1 MTAGAGA
8 TEGTVATLR
17 RLLAA
22 EAAALRVLMAFL
34 GMLRTTAAGAGIL
47 VTLEIL
53 RRAGRGLLRVVEA
66 RELAAMEVLA
76 DDPLEAAQFGVV
88 LARDEGDGGAGGE
101 RAARAA
107 DAVDVV
113 LERVGEVEVHH
124 VRDAVDVDA
133 AGGDVGGDKDAD
145 LAVLE
150 GLQGAL
156 ALALRAVGVDGGARD
171 IRAGCDV
178 LVATPGRL
186 LDLGRQGHGNF
197 GALEYLVLDEA
208 DRMLD
213 MGFLPAINTIVR
225 ALPKERQTLLFSA
238 TLSREIESL
247 TSQFQRSPKILEI
260 GRRSNPA
267 ETVTQL
273 LFECPGALKQVMLHH
288 LLKDEALKMVLVFA
302 RTKHGADRICRKL
315 QGADI
320 SCAAIHAN
328 RSQSQRQRA
337 LQAFKNGEIRV
348 LVATDIASRGIDV
361 DGITHVFNFDFP
373 DQLEDYVHRIGRT
386 GRALA
391 TGTAITFVTREDL
404 GELRRLERIVGK
416 HLHCGKLPGFDYT
429 QQAPARTPEDF
440 QRHQDPRAG
449 AHHSEREGRPQG
461 GRHGG
466 YRASQGNYRP
476 FGRPGTRRQGGPK

>member
-1 MTAGAGA
+1 MSFESLGLDAAILKAVADQGYTEPTPIQKA
-8 TEGTVATLR
+8 TIPVILEGTDVIGIAQTGTGKTAAFTLPLITKLLRTKSGAHRGLVRCLILAPTRELVVQIAENVNAYSRYAGLSVATCYGGVGER
-17 RLLAA
+17 PQI
-22 EAAALRVLMAFL
+22 AAL
-34 GMLRTTAAGAGIL
+34 
-47 VTLEIL
+47 
-53 RRAGRGLLRVVEA
+53 
-66 RELAAMEVLA
+66 
-76 DDPLEAAQFGVV
+76 
-88 LARDEGDGGAGGE
+88 
-101 RAARAA
+101 
-107 DAVDVV
+107 
-113 LERVGEVEVHH
+113 
-124 VRDAVDVDA
+124 
-133 AGGDVGGDKDAD
+133 
-145 LAVLE
+145 
-150 GLQGAL
+150 
-156 ALALRAVGVDGGARD
+156 
-171 IRAGCDV
+171 RAGCDI

-213 MGFLPAINTIVR
+213 MGFLPAIKTIVR

-238 TLSREIESL
+238 TLSREIEAL

-288 LLKDEALKMVLVFA
+288 LLANPELKMETVLVFA

-315 QGADI
+315 AGADI
-320 SCAAIHAN
+320 PCAAIHAN

-337 LQAFKNGEIRV
+337 LQAFKNGEVRV

-361 DGITHVFNFDFP
+361 DGISHVVNFDFP
-373 DQLEDYVHRIGRT
+373 DALEDYVHRIGRT

-391 TGTAITFVTREDL
+391 TGTAITFITREDYS
-404 GELRRLERIVGK
+404 ELRRLERIVGK

-440 QRHQDPRAG
+440 QRDVDPRARG
-449 AHHSEREGRPQG
+449 GRPQHSQEGHQHPQG
-461 GRHGG
+461 GRFGG
-466 YRASQGNYRP
+466 QQAAQGRYRP
-476 FGRPGTRRQGGPK
+476 FGRPGTRRQGGPR

>member
-1 MTAGAGA
+1 MSFESLGLDAAILKAVADQGYTEPTPIQKASIPTIIEGQDVIGVAQTGTGKTAAFTLPLLTKLVRTKSGAHQGKVRCLILA
-8 TEGTVATLR
+8 PTRELVVQIAENVNAYSRYAGLSVATCYGGVGER
-17 RLLAA
+17 PQI
-22 EAAALRVLMAFL
+22 AAL
-34 GMLRTTAAGAGIL
+34 
-47 VTLEIL
+47 
-53 RRAGRGLLRVVEA
+53 
-66 RELAAMEVLA
+66 
-76 DDPLEAAQFGVV
+76 
-88 LARDEGDGGAGGE
+88 
-101 RAARAA
+101 
-107 DAVDVV
+107 
-113 LERVGEVEVHH
+113 
-124 VRDAVDVDA
+124 
-133 AGGDVGGDKDAD
+133 
-145 LAVLE
+145 
-150 GLQGAL
+150 
-156 ALALRAVGVDGGARD
+156 
-171 IRAGCDV
+171 RAGCDI

-238 TLSREIESL
+238 TLSREIEAL

-288 LLKDEALKMVLVFA
+288 LLANPELKMETVLVFA

-315 QGADI
+315 AGADI
-320 SCAAIHAN
+320 PCAAIHAN

-440 QRHQDPRAG
+440 QRYQDPRAG
-449 AHHSEREGRPQG
+449 AHNSEREGRPQG